1 MACSKTM
8 ISSHMAFGKA
18 QLQRVPRG
26 NTVTKACYQ
35 YRQLTDVS
43 RILGLTVKT
52 DIDKDASTPLK

>member
-1 MACSKTM
+1 M